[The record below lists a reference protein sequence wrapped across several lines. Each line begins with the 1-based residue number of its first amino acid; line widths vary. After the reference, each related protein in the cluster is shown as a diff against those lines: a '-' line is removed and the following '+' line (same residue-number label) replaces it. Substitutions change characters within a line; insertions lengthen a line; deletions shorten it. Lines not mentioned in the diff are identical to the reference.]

1 MTIYIT
7 QGRYTAEAVEG
18 MVANPENREK
28 AVADFMDKAGCK
40 LHALY
45 FTFGE
50 YDFLSISEAP
60 DEEAMAAAL
69 IAGAASGGVTGLKTS
84 VAITAKE
91 AMKAF
96 KAAGALPQKF
106 KIPRTNWG
114 FLCSG
119 SKKTPC

>member
-28 AVADFMDKAGCK
+28 AVAEFMEKAGCK

-69 IAGAASGGVTGLKTS
+69 IASAASGGVTGLKTS

-96 KAAGALPQKF
+96 KAAGPLAKSF
-106 KIPRTNWG
+106 KSPG
-114 FLCSG
+114 
-119 SKKTPC
+119 K